1 MFRNRSSGTSDEMT
15 REEKEKKFIRPFI
28 AGVVQGIYRF
38 KTDRAFAKRQVA
50 KYLRIDDDKVL
61 EETHNLFADL
71 SERAPYIKREGI
83 ASLTQ
88 ILAEND
94 SKLASFKAE
103 SIVEDRF
110 VRELESGGFIK
121 TFTGRTIRKS
131 ASLSHNGERAPHYS
145 TNR

>member
-1 MFRNRSSGTSDEMT
+1 MT
-15 REEKEKKFIRPFI
+15 REEIEKLIRPFI
-28 AGVVQGIYRF
+28 ARRPRHLSLQN
-38 KTDRAFAKRQVA
+38 DRAFAKRQVA

-61 EETHNLFADL
+61 EETHNLFTDL

-94 SKLASFKAE
+94 AKLASFKAE

-110 VRELESGGFIK
+110 VRELESSGFIK
-121 TFTGRTIRKS
+121 TFTGRRCGNRLACHTI
-131 ASLSHNGERAPHYS
+131 
-145 TNR
+145 

>member
-1 MFRNRSSGTSDEMT
+1 MRVVPQPELRYKRQMT

-71 SERAPYIKREGI
+71 SEERHISNVK
-83 ASLTQ
+83 ASR
-88 ILAEND
+88 
-94 SKLASFKAE
+94 
-103 SIVEDRF
+103 V
-110 VRELESGGFIK
+110 
-121 TFTGRTIRKS
+121 
-131 ASLSHNGERAPHYS
+131 
-145 TNR
+145 

>member
-1 MFRNRSSGTSDEMT
+1 LFRNRSSATSDEMT
-15 REEKEKKFIRPFI
+15 REEIEKLIRPFI

-50 KYLRIDDDKVL
+50 KYLRIDDDKVP

-94 SKLASFKAE
+94 AKLASFKAE

-110 VRELESGGFIK
+110 VRELESSGFIK
-121 TFTGRTIRKS
+121 TFTGRRCGNRRACHTI
-131 ASLSHNGERAPHYS
+131 
-145 TNR
+145 

>member
-1 MFRNRSSGTSDEMT
+1 MT
-15 REEKEKKFIRPFI
+15 REEIEKLIRPFI
-28 AGVVQGIYRF
+28 ARRPRHLSLQN
-38 KTDRAFAKRQVA
+38 DRAFAKRQVA

-61 EETHNLFADL
+61 EETHNLFTDL

-94 SKLASFKAE
+94 AKLASFKAE

-110 VRELESGGFIK
+110 VRELESSGFIK
-121 TFTGRTIRKS
+121 TFTGRRCGNRL
-131 ASLSHNGERAPHYS
+131 ACH
-145 TNR
+145 TNRNTTLLQQQ

>member
-1 MFRNRSSGTSDEMT
+1 M
-15 REEKEKKFIRPFI
+15 
-28 AGVVQGIYRF
+28 V
-38 KTDRAFAKRQVA
+38 
-50 KYLRIDDDKVL
+50 

-94 SKLASFKAE
+94 TKLASFKAE

-110 VRELESGGFIK
+110 VRELESSGLIK
-121 TFTGRTIRKS
+121 NLYR
-131 ASLSHNGERAPHYS
+131 
-145 TNR
+145 